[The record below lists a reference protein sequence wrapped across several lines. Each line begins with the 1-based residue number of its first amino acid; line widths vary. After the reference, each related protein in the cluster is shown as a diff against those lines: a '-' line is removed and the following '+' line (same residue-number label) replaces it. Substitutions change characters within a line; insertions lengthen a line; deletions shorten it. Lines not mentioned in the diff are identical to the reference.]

1 MRRRPCPRPRWD
13 ATRPP
18 PPRRRRRARD
28 SSACVA
34 LSLLPDPDG
43 WTLPPG
49 GGANKAR
56 VGARQ
61 GGPGCPNGQPSMP
74 ARMPDDGWRRTRA
87 ATTIGR
93 VIHDVDQLLEKLVK
107 KEALN
112 GSSVDL
118 VFEAPT
124 KDWVARRSGPAVNLY
139 LYDIRED
146 LQRRV
151 PTWED
156 ARAPNGTVSGRQQ
169 PPRRF
174 RLAYLVTAWT
184 QRPEDEHRLL
194 SSLLVCMLRNP
205 MLKPGELGGSLDE
218 ADLPLYIEVG
228 QPESQERSLADIWTA
243 LGGELKP
250 SLDVVVTAPI
260 VIGQSAPYGPPVTSG
275 PTIGLASTNGAVEEA
290 NGSVKRKSRTAVA
303 DPEPEPVAEETVPR
317 GAAKDQGGLRL
328 RVRGVPSKRP

>member
-1 MRRRPCPRPRWD
+1 
-13 ATRPP
+13 
-18 PPRRRRRARD
+18 
-28 SSACVA
+28 
-34 LSLLPDPDG
+34 
-43 WTLPPG
+43 
-49 GGANKAR
+49 
-56 VGARQ
+56 
-61 GGPGCPNGQPSMP
+61 MP
-74 ARMPDDGWRRTRA
+74 ADGWRLARDA
-87 ATTIGR
+87 PTIGD

-124 KDWVARRSGPAVNLY
+124 KDWVARRSGPCVNLY

-151 PTWED
+151 PSWED
-156 ARAPNGTVSGRQQ
+156 SRGPDGMVSGRRQ

-205 MLKPGELGGSLDE
+205 MIKSGELGGALDE
-218 ADLPLYIEVG
+218 ADLPVYIEVG
-228 QPESQERSLADIWTA
+228 QPETQERSLADIWTA

-250 SLDVVVTAPI
+250 SLDVVVVAP
-260 VIGQSAPYGPPVTSG
+260 VVVGQNTPYGPPVTAG
-275 PTIGLASTNGAVEEA
+275 PTIGLASTNGAAEA
-290 NGSVKRKSRTAVA
+290 AGTGTGKHGRSGTAVV
-303 DPEPEPVAEETVPR
+303 EPEPVPEETVPR
-317 GAAKDQGGLRL
+317 GAGKDQGGLQI
-328 RVRGVPSKRP
+328 RVRGRRP